1 MSQAPERPELKA
13 WYQLLN
19 DEGYRFDSPDAY
31 HRSLL
36 DAAQALLS
44 GGVIDW
50 DQCESLKQQAD
61 SAHAEALQHAV
72 TRQLRD
78 PSA

>member
-36 DAAQALLS
+36 DGVQALLS

-61 SAHAEALQHAV
+61 SAHAEALQHDVA
-72 TRQLRD
+72 RQLRV